1 MKVGDLVW
9 HVEDLKDGVV
19 VPGLIV
25 EMRQPASVRLAIDR
39 DPPEAVVLFGDRTF
53 NEYHTI
59 DELTHHPVLYEDEN
73 LMGNP

>member
-25 EMRQPASVRLAIDR
+25 EIHLFDSAVDR

-73 LMGNP
+73 IMENP

>member
-9 HVEDLKDGVV
+9 HVEDLKDGVL

-25 EMRQPASVRLAIDR
+25 ETSIHEGEVT
-39 DPPEAVVLFGDRTF
+39 VFFGDRTF

-59 DELTHHPVLYEDEN
+59 DELTLDPFTYEWE
-73 LMGNP
+73 

>member
-9 HVEDLKDGVV
+9 HVDDLKDGVV

-25 EMRQPASVRLAIDR
+25 EIHLFDSTTHLSP
-39 DPPEAVVLFGDRTF
+39 PPEAVVLFGDRTF

-59 DELTHHPVLYEDEN
+59 DELTHHPVLHEDEN
-73 LMGNP
+73 IMGNP

>member
-9 HVEDLKDGVV
+9 HIDDLKDNIA
-19 VPGLIV
+19 VPGLII
-25 EMRQPASVRLAIDR
+25 EMGMT
-39 DPPEAVVLFGDRTF
+39 EATVFFGDRTF

-59 DELTHHPVLYEDEN
+59 DDLTQHPTLYEDEN

>member
-1 MKVGDLVW
+1 MQVGDLVW
-9 HVEDLKDGVV
+9 HVDDLKDGVV

-25 EMRQPASVRLAIDR
+25 EIRLFGSAID
-39 DPPEAVVLFGDRTF
+39 DATDVAVVLFGDRTF

-73 LMGNP
+73 IMGNP

>member
-9 HVEDLKDGVV
+9 HIDDLKDGVV

-25 EMRQPASVRLAIDR
+25 EIRLFSSTID
-39 DPPEAVVLFGDRTF
+39 DATDEAVVLFGDRTF

-59 DELTHHPVLYEDEN
+59 DDLTHHPILHEDEN

>member
-1 MKVGDLVW
+1 MQVGDLIW
-9 HVEDLKDGVV
+9 HIEDLKDGVV

-25 EMRQPASVRLAIDR
+25 EIRLFDSTIDPG
-39 DPPEAVVLFGDRTF
+39 PPEAVVLFGDRTF

-73 LMGNP
+73 IMGNP

>member
-9 HVEDLKDGVV
+9 HIDDLKDGVV

-25 EMRQPASVRLAIDR
+25 EIRLFSSTID
-39 DPPEAVVLFGDRTF
+39 DAADEAVVLFGDRTF

-59 DELTHHPVLYEDEN
+59 DDLTHHPILHEDEN